1 MMMMLCYAG
10 YPSSSQMADQ
20 HLSTAYPIANI
31 YYGLPMDTA
40 MPVAVAGNASDGVFP
55 QLMENLSSYNIGRYF
70 MHTRYPLHFT
80 TFEMCFWSG
89 RRGTLTTLSM
99 LKYCLSL

>member
-31 YYGLPMDTA
+31 YYALPMDTA
-40 MPVAVAGNASDGVFP
+40 MPLAVAGNASDGIFP
-55 QLMENLSSYNIGRYF
+55 QLMETLSSYNIGRYLC
-70 MHTRYPLHFT
+70 TQYIPLPPFHHI
-80 TFEMCFWSG
+80 
-89 RRGTLTTLSM
+89 
-99 LKYCLSL
+99 